1 MKREQAF
8 MICPLFCRFF
18 NFSCQNL
25 CFFVGLRPFWG
36 FFGLRKASGLAQAK
50 KSPKRPPAYKKTQIL
65 PASVE
70 KTAKKVDASWKKA
83 CSLFIF
89 GPLLYLRAVLHETL
103 HFIVNPTFP
112 IFSGI
117 FKLSCP
123 EKSIGCFLATWKNSH
138 GFSTLEIK

>member
-50 KSPKRPPAYKKTQIL
+50 KSPKRPPAYKKKHKFFQL
-65 PASVE
+65 QLK
-70 KTAKKVDASWKKA
+70 KTAKKVDAS
-83 CSLFIF
+83 
-89 GPLLYLRAVLHETL
+89 
-103 HFIVNPTFP
+103 
-112 IFSGI
+112 
-117 FKLSCP
+117 
-123 EKSIGCFLATWKNSH
+123 
-138 GFSTLEIK
+138 